1 MEEVT
6 LRTKRENK
14 GHYVPGMISG
24 NTLYISGQL
33 PVHHETGAPMAGGI
47 AQQTKGALH
56 NVELVL
62 KAAGCEKENVVL
74 CRVYI
79 PEIHAADALAVSV
92 IDNDILDDLSRLNLC
107 VQPIAVHLRR
117 ERLTENEELLHGGIV
132 APADNEIGIGVGY
145 GAERDLIAGDDRQV
159 AGLE

>member
-1 MEEVT
+1 MQAQSIEPKFNEHTGCGRADAAV
-6 LRTKRENK
+6 
-14 GHYVPGMISG
+14 
-24 NTLYISGQL
+24 
-33 PVHHETGAPMAGGI
+33 TGAGL
-47 AQQTKGALH
+47 TDENTVFRAL
-56 NVELVL
+56 V
-62 KAAGCEKENVVL
+62 

-132 APADNEIGIGVGY
+132 APADNEVGIGVGY